1 MQQERGKKSG
11 RSTQKPEKL
20 GDNGKEDS
28 STKGRTRHEKGHREF
43 EFQRVCVEKE
53 RKRQMGKTL
62 KIGCAGKKNE
72 RKPKLI
78 GQQRVEGTEEHQ
90 VKVGYNV
97 VIKLEKL

>member
-1 MQQERGKKSG
+1 
-11 RSTQKPEKL
+11 
-20 GDNGKEDS
+20 
-28 STKGRTRHEKGHREF
+28 
-43 EFQRVCVEKE
+43 
-53 RKRQMGKTL
+53 MGKTL